1 MTDNNNNNRN
11 FTEEDERIMQERM
24 LERRQQRAEQKKQQ
38 ELKKQKNKQTM
49 QKLVLA
55 AKIFLAVVVVL
66 SLLFVAA
73 RSLGN
78 VTFSKAADYISQ
90 SISNLKPGDGYPIEV
105 GSGKVKDMQSMG
117 DCVAVLR
124 DDNVMMLNSTA
135 KKLADYTH
143 SYSKPVMSVC
153 SGRML
158 LTDRT
163 TGRYFI
169 ADSSDILHD
178 DELNTEIYCAV
189 MGKKGNY
196 AFACGAEDASSVVKV
211 YGSDYNQKFTFKCV
225 AEYIIDVSLSS
236 DGKQLACIGLGA
248 EKAALYSKIYIID
261 INEQKVVNEFRLDG
275 KNLSNVF
282 FSSKNTVIAV
292 GETSYFVIEDG
303 KDKREISFGSNTI
316 ASFTPFE
323 NGNFSIVLTKYG
335 SIGSGVVALFDSKG
349 EEKFTVELGSD
360 VECISYDGKTVC
372 LVDSD
377 NVLYSYNSSGKLVGE
392 TQLEMSAQRIA
403 VSGKYCYTL
412 CYGDLLRCDVK
423 TRLEQKGE

>member
-1 MTDNNNNNRN
+1 MTDNNNNNKN
-11 FTEEDERIMQERM
+11 FTEEDERIMQQRM
-24 LERRQQRAEQKKQQ
+24 LERRKQRAEQKKQQ
-38 ELKKQKNKQTM
+38 ELKQQKNKQTL
-49 QKLVLA
+49 QKLVFA
-55 AKIFLAVVVVL
+55 AKILLTVVVAL
-66 SLLFVAA
+66 SLLFIAA

-169 ADSSDILHD
+169 ADTSDILHE
-178 DELNTEIYCAV
+178 DEINTEIYCAV

-196 AFACGAEDASSVVKV
+196 AFSCGAADASSVVMV
-211 YGSDYNQKFTFKCV
+211 YGSDYNKQFTFKCV
-225 AEYIIDVSLSS
+225 AEYIIDISLSA

-248 EKAALYSKIYIID
+248 ENAALYSKIYIID
-261 INEQKVVNEFRLDG
+261 IKNQKVINEFRLDG
-275 KNLSNVF
+275 TNLSNVF
-282 FSSKNTVIAV
+282 FSSKDTVIAI
-292 GETSYFVIEDG
+292 GESSYFIIEDG
-303 KDKREISFGSNTI
+303 EEKREISFGGNTI
-316 ASFTPFE
+316 SSFTPFE

-349 EEKFTVELGSD
+349 DEKFTVELGCD

-377 NVLYSYNSSGKLVGE
+377 NILYSYNSSGKLIGE
-392 TQLEMSAQRIA
+392 TKLEMSAQEIA

-423 TRLEQKGE
+423 TRITQKGE

>member
-1 MTDNNNNNRN
+1 MTDNNNNNKN
-11 FTEEDERIMQERM
+11 FTEEDERIMQQRM
-24 LERRQQRAEQKKQQ
+24 LERRKQRAEQKKQQ
-38 ELKKQKNKQTM
+38 ELKQQKNKQTL
-49 QKLVLA
+49 QKLVFA
-55 AKIFLAVVVVL
+55 AKILLTVVVAL
-66 SLLFVAA
+66 SLLFIAA

-169 ADSSDILHD
+169 ADTSDILHE
-178 DELNTEIYCAV
+178 DEINTEIYCAV

-196 AFACGAEDASSVVKV
+196 AFSCGAADASSVVMV
-211 YGSDYNQKFTFKCV
+211 YGSDYNKQFTFKCV
-225 AEYIIDVSLSS
+225 AEYIIDVSLSA

-248 EKAALYSKIYIID
+248 ENAALYSKIYIID
-261 INEQKVVNEFRLDG
+261 IKNQKVINEFRLDG
-275 KNLSNVF
+275 TNLSNVF
-282 FSSKNTVIAV
+282 FSSKDTVIAI
-292 GETSYFVIEDG
+292 GESSYFIIEDG
-303 KDKREISFGSNTI
+303 EEKREISFGGNTI
-316 ASFTPFE
+316 SSFTPFE

-349 EEKFTVELGSD
+349 DEKFTVELGCD

-377 NVLYSYNSSGKLVGE
+377 NILYSYNSSGKLVGE
-392 TQLEMSAQRIA
+392 TKLEMSAQKIA

-423 TRLEQKGE
+423 TRITQKGE